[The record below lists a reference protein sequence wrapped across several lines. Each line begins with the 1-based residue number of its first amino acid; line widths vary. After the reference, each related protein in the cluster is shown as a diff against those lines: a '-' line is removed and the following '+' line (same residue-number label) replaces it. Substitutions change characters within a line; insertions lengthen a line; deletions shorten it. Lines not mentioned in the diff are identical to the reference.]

1 MTTIKVLRAA
11 ALGALAANMTL
22 LASTPVDAGPPDWC
36 TSVTAPDNQL
46 TPCYRS
52 YTLGQS
58 WARQAFLH
66 ETTSVGKRPR
76 DVIGTAQQAADFC
89 RAGLLQVPSELRPD
103 QRAFLMGCAEVLG
116 GLAESHG
123 IKW

>member
-1 MTTIKVLRAA
+1 MGK
-11 ALGALAANMTL
+11 
-22 LASTPVDAGPPDWC
+22 AGLPPRDH
-36 TSVTAPDNQL
+36 V
-46 TPCYRS
+46 
-52 YTLGQS
+52 G
-58 WARQAFLH
+58 RQAA
-66 ETTSVGKRPR
+66 R